1 MSLTTRALKLDVD
14 VEGDEFHE
22 FKNFAVIFR
31 VYFRLMST
39 NLNPC
44 YLSPLPLN
52 SEEIVLL
59 QIGDDKPIVFTPKLL
74 KWEEIPLPD
83 ELEIPNCVPLA
94 QIERRDIDQ
103 IVEERD
109 GRVILRFR
117 SISIREDI
125 SILESSNYRRSF
137 SKYSTRFEPIDNSQR
152 YRFRNPITEPIVDPP
167 SPTNSGIEAGINVI
181 INPDF

>member
-1 MSLTTRALKLDVD
+1 M
-14 VEGDEFHE
+14 
-22 FKNFAVIFR
+22 
-31 VYFRLMST
+31 
-39 NLNPC
+39 
-44 YLSPLPLN
+44 
-52 SEEIVLL
+52 
-59 QIGDDKPIVFTPKLL
+59 VFTPKLL
-74 KWEEIPLPD
+74 KWEEISLPD